1 MTKKAG
7 IHRTRVNELLIG
19 IQSELNDKDVNINM
33 DEQTQEVNISHCSY
47 STKVKIVRLLE
58 GHFKVNFI

>member
-7 IHRTRVNELLIG
+7 THRSSVNELLIG
-19 IQSELNDKDVNINM
+19 IQSELNDNDVNINV
-33 DEQTQEVNISHCSY
+33 DEETQMVNISHCSY
-47 STKVKIVRLLE
+47 PTKVKIVKLLE